1 LALFLKNLKL
11 LDLDLLPDWPGVSS
25 ETFSTG
31 TTAQGQKKRIQC
43 VEWVLYQLF
52 ALWDPEET
60 AKVDNPGLNME
71 SCQTRGLTIAFQK
84 IRPFF
89 PPLDQVQSVN
99 LRAALLRALEQAK
112 KNGAL
117 GRDAILRKTML
128 DECKGERLEE
138 VLAAFSTAV
147 VKKVVEAE
155 TVASDQHPVI
165 ALSLALE
172 NKGYKDDRTDL
183 STLVLAHKVALH
195 RLRDRKEEQAAKFR
209 DFADLLGVKERS
221 VARKREEA
229 RHREENATAAKT
241 VSDDARREMWRT
253 VRNNWTGNEAWMET
267 LLHGDAVVKKDGP
280 FGMPFDRVWRRVEQD
295 RLGELEAKDSGLLEQ
310 LDGRVRLHRE
320 RLEKWRR
327 YRRSMF
333 GDETGAVLSPS
344 KARVH
349 SRKKGIDLGFGAH
362 ENLQVG
368 RVSPVKAIEGGDHT
382 INAEYRELL
391 DGLRNELAV
400 VDKAP
405 ESVGFLQT
413 SRKAHRRSSGT
424 ERVSEISEL
433 SDLEDDIPDAA
444 PPPPQP
450 VSSFKSKLEGVGRRP
465 ARPRLNRPDLSSSE
479 SVKTTSRSDTNRT
492 SLPEDVDNVIPR
504 PSSHSR
510 DRSPSGRPQ
519 QSPEEQQQPPVSPT
533 QEAADQILASMINVS
548 PSPSKR
554 SKPRHTL
561 SLAERT
567 RLSMAPRVSSL
578 FLEDEDLEDS
588 PTMTGTTAIGSTA
601 GVDAD
606 GKTLVD
612 EDDGED
618 LVSRTRRSMAGF
630 EKAQQKAKLERR
642 RSQRRS
648 RLPPQRKEGSY
659 FPKVDEEGQ
668 ERTLLAE
675 ELMGEEDMEAVFR
688 SRPKI
693 MASPLPS
700 PTKELDF

>member
-1 LALFLKNLKL
+1 
-11 LDLDLLPDWPGVSS
+11 
-25 ETFSTG
+25 
-31 TTAQGQKKRIQC
+31 
-43 VEWVLYQLF
+43 
-52 ALWDPEET
+52 
-60 AKVDNPGLNME
+60 
-71 SCQTRGLTIAFQK
+71 
-84 IRPFF
+84 
-89 PPLDQVQSVN
+89 
-99 LRAALLRALEQAK
+99 
-112 KNGAL
+112 
-117 GRDAILRKTML
+117 ML

-138 VLAAFSTAV
+138 VLAAFSAAV
-147 VKKVVEAE
+147 LKKVVEAE
-155 TVASDQHPVI
+155 TVASGQQPAI

-183 STLVLAHKVALH
+183 STLVLAHKIALH
-195 RLRDRKEEQAAKFR
+195 RLRDRKEEQAAKYR

-267 LLHGDAVVKKDGP
+267 LLRGDAVVKKDGP

-333 GDETGAVLSPS
+333 GNDRGEEVLSPS
-344 KARVH
+344 KVKVR
-349 SRKKGIDLGFGAH
+349 SGRKGVDLGFGAH

-368 RVSPVKAIEGGDHT
+368 RVSPVKATRGEDHT
-382 INAEYRELL
+382 VNAEYRELL

-400 VDKAP
+400 VDKTP
-405 ESVGFLQT
+405 DSPWFLQT
-413 SRKAHRRSSGT
+413 SRKMHRRSSGT

-444 PPPPQP
+444 PPPPPQP
-450 VSSFKSKLEGVGRRP
+450 VSSFKSKLEGVGRQP
-465 ARPRLNRPDLSSSE
+465 VRPRLNRPDLSSSE
-479 SVKTTSRSDTNRT
+479 SVKTTSRSD
-492 SLPEDVDNVIPR
+492 SKWSALPEDADIVIPR

-510 DRSPSGRPQ
+510 DRSTSTRPP

-533 QEAADQILASMINVS
+533 QEAADQILASMNDVS

-567 RLSMAPRVSSL
+567 RLSMAPRGSSL
-578 FLEDEDLEDS
+578 FLEDEDPEDP
-588 PTMTGTTAIGSTA
+588 PTMAGTTAVGSTA
-601 GVDAD
+601 GTDAD
-606 GKTLVD
+606 AKPLAD
-612 EDDGED
+612 EDDCGD

-700 PTKELDF
+700 PTKELDFEDGYD